1 MKIKVKQHIYDD
13 NGLVHIEEIEVEQTP
28 IEEQIKSKEDELLK
42 VYRELEKL
50 KEQQ

>member
-1 MKIKVKQHIYDD
+1 MKVKVKQQIYDD

-42 VYRELEKL
+42 VYRELERL

>member
-1 MKIKVKQHIYDD
+1 MKKIIKEHIYDD
-13 NGLVHIEEIEVEQTP
+13 NGLVRIEEIEVEKTP
-28 IEEQIKSKEDELLK
+28 IEEQIKSKEEELLK

>member
-1 MKIKVKQHIYDD
+1 MKVKVKQQIYDD
-13 NGLVHIEEIEVEQTP
+13 NGLVRIETIEVDKTP

-42 VYRELEKL
+42 VFRELEKL